1 MSWDLFE
8 GNWNHTK
15 EKVRGKWSMPFVTAA
30 ISLNQLLSSAT
41 ALPPIMCAKRSMIGV
56 VGRIGALHED
66 PPRCRNGSRRVR
78 RKKYTP
84 RLGQLIL

>member
-41 ALPPIMCAKRSMIGV
+41 ALPPIYVRKEVDDWFRWQNWRSPYFTTSILNHRSVKMPVLG
-56 VGRIGALHED
+56 
-66 PPRCRNGSRRVR
+66 P
-78 RKKYTP
+78 Y
-84 RLGQLIL
+84 RLKA